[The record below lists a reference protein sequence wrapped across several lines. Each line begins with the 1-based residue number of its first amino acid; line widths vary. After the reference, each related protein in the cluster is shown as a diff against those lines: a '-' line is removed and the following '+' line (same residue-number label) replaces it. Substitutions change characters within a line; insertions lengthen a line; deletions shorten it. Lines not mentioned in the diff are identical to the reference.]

1 MAKKSAKNHIMSS
14 QHGKHISTDKH
25 QTKFILYNL
34 AGEAK
39 SYYLVDQ
46 ITNFVA
52 TEPPECDYSYQVLLS
67 RKTKTI
73 CGTADILQNLELKP
87 EPEEIIYKYKPI
99 TKEVYEQLDV
109 PVAQNHESVYAF
121 ARANLADGNFN
132 IAKYAIFS
140 TFDATLTAKHSKAL
154 TEEQI
159 TDFAQDTEI
168 ALFYPRVLREHKI
181 LQQVEVNN
189 RISLLELLKILEA
202 HRNNIIVNLKHLQA
216 NYQRTGVKRVPGFRD
231 ENGNLIKPWLTTQY
245 LDNGEYVGMGTF
257 ELNHNTA
264 NINMLI
270 THKVRLIKTED
281 KTPIFEVAALL
292 VNDLNSFNNYT
303 IVSEGEV
310 NVKSLQ
316 VKMSS
321 KKTFDL
327 LREKG
332 VLENEEYDFRRE
344 YTIRLDHLPLVP
356 IEQHY
361 SSIEGL
367 FDQLAEAKVLTSIIS
382 ALLKKES
389 DIFLPEQLAEL
400 RKHYISKKVNLNFPT
415 TNEYININ
423 QALAQRH
430 LDARISYKI
439 DIGSKDILNLGKLH
453 SANKFLDR
461 MYEVYHTATGEIISK
476 PSFDMVF
483 HENIAYKHKQL
494 SSRIKITAVDE
505 FIKPIF
511 DDFLGLDNNGIVAG
525 ILTKTG
531 AENLAQILQEQHNS
545 KSVNKDDL
553 IVALFTAN
561 AKLEEFTSEI
571 YRDKISPLVLY
582 IGSTGVLP
590 DEMDVKA
597 MTAEELTKKYPNL
610 QFSKDEQEGTF
621 FIIGDSIISVYA
633 TREYYSR
640 QVNVAIEK

>member
-1 MAKKSAKNHIMSS
+1 M
-14 QHGKHISTDKH
+14 
-25 QTKFILYNL
+25 
-34 AGEAK
+34 
-39 SYYLVDQ
+39 
-46 ITNFVA
+46 
-52 TEPPECDYSYQVLLS
+52 
-67 RKTKTI
+67 
-73 CGTADILQNLELKP
+73 
-87 EPEEIIYKYKPI
+87 
-99 TKEVYEQLDV
+99 
-109 PVAQNHESVYAF
+109 
-121 ARANLADGNFN
+121 
-132 IAKYAIFS
+132 
-140 TFDATLTAKHSKAL
+140 
-154 TEEQI
+154 
-159 TDFAQDTEI
+159 EI
-168 ALFYPRVLREHKI
+168 ALFYPRVLRKHKI
-181 LQQVEVNN
+181 MQQVEENN

-202 HRNNIIVNLKHLQA
+202 HRNHIIINLKHLQA
-216 NYQRTGVKRVPGFRD
+216 NYPRTGVKRVPGFRD

-245 LDNGEYVGMGTF
+245 IDNGEYVGMGTF

-270 THKVRLIKTED
+270 TRKVRLIKTED
-281 KTPIFEVAALL
+281 KTPIFEVAGLL

-316 VKMSS
+316 VKISS

-344 YTIRLDHLPLVP
+344 YTIRLDHLPLVS

-367 FDQLAEAKVLTSIIS
+367 FYQLAEAKVLASIIS

-389 DIFLPEQLAEL
+389 DIFLPEQLEEL
-400 RKHYISKKVNLNFPT
+400 RKHYISKRLNLNFPT
-415 TNEYININ
+415 TNEYTNIKK
-423 QALAQRH
+423 ALAQRN
-430 LDARISYKI
+430 LDSRVSYKI
-439 DIGSKDILNLGKLH
+439 DIGSTDILNLGKLH

-483 HENIAYKHKQL
+483 HENIACRHKQL
-494 SSRIKITAVDE
+494 SSRIKITPVDE
-505 FIKPIF
+505 FMKPIF
-511 DDFLGLDNNGIVAG
+511 DDFLGLDHNGIVAG
-525 ILTKTG
+525 ILSKIG
-531 AENLAQILQEQHNS
+531 AENLSQILQQQRDR

-553 IVALFTAN
+553 IAALFRTN

-590 DEMDVKA
+590 DGMNAKV
-597 MTAEELTKKYPNL
+597 MTAPELTKKYPNL
-610 QFSKDEQEGTF
+610 LFSKDEQEGIF

-633 TREYYSR
+633 TREYYTKKVSF
-640 QVNVAIEK
+640 AIEK

>member
-1 MAKKSAKNHIMSS
+1 MAKKSAKNHIVSS
-14 QHGKHISTDKH
+14 QRGKHISTEKH
-25 QTKFILYNL
+25 PTKFILYNL

-39 SYYLVDQ
+39 SYYLVDK
-46 ITNFVA
+46 ITKIVA
-52 TEPPECDYSYQVLLS
+52 TEPPECGYTYQVSLS
-67 RKTKTI
+67 QKTKTI
-73 CGTADILQNLELKP
+73 CGTADILQNLELNP

-159 TDFAQDTEI
+159 TDFAQDMEI
-168 ALFYPRVLREHKI
+168 ALFYPKVLREHKI

-189 RISLLELLKILEA
+189 RISLLELLKVLEA

-216 NYQRTGVKRVPGFRD
+216 NYQRTGVKRVLGFRD

-270 THKVRLIKTED
+270 TRKVRLIKTED
-281 KTPIFEVAALL
+281 QTPIFEVAGLL

-316 VKMSS
+316 VKISS

-327 LREKG
+327 LREKS
-332 VLENEEYDFRRE
+332 VLENKEYDFRRE

-367 FDQLAEAKVLTSIIS
+367 FDQLAEAKVLASIIS

-389 DIFLPEQLAEL
+389 DVFLPEQLEEL
-400 RKHYISKKVNLNFPT
+400 RKHYISKRLNLNFPT

-430 LDARISYKI
+430 LDSRISYKI

-461 MYEVYHTATGEIISK
+461 MYEVDHTATEEIISK
-476 PSFDMVF
+476 PSFDMIF
-483 HENIAYKHKQL
+483 HENIACKHKQL
-494 SSRIKITAVDE
+494 SSRIKITPVDE
-505 FIKPIF
+505 FMKPIF
-511 DDFLGLDNNGIVAG
+511 DDFLGLDNNGIVAR
-525 ILTKTG
+525 ILTKIG
-531 AENLAQILQEQHNS
+531 AENLAQILQEQHDG
-545 KSVNKDDL
+545 KSVNKDEM
-553 IVALFTAN
+553 IEALFSTN

-571 YRDKISPLVLY
+571 YREKISPLVFY
-582 IGSTGVLP
+582 IGATGLLP
-590 DEMDVKA
+590 EEMNVKA
-597 MTAEELTKKYPNL
+597 MTAEELSTKYPNL

-621 FIIGDSIISVYA
+621 FLVGDSIISVYA